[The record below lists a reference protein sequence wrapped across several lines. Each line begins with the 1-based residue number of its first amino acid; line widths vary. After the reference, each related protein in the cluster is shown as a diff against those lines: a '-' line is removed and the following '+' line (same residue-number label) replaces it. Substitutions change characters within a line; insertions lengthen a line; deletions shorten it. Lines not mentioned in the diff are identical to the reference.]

1 MGNLKKTISTPAQ
14 FEKAIEGYKQATT
27 INPDLYLH
35 PSGEKFITIHHRELT
50 ADGKPLIVWAYHAV
64 NPKTAKSY
72 GFKIISVKGKTML
85 LHRVLAIT
93 FLDNP
98 HNLHW
103 IRHIDGNNENNNV
116 NNLEWS
122 DTL

>member
-1 MGNLKKTISTPAQ
+1 MANLRKTISTPEQ
-14 FEKAIEGYKQATT
+14 FAKAVEGYKQATN
-27 INPDLYLH
+27 ISPDLYLH

-50 ADGKPLIVWAYHAV
+50 ADGKPLIVWTFHPV

-85 LHRVLAIT
+85 LHRVLAQT
-93 FLDNP
+93 FLENP
-98 HNLHW
+98 YNFHW
-103 IRHIDGNNENNNV
+103 IKHLDGNNENNNV

-122 DTL
+122 DTQ